1 MSNSAI
7 LKSSIAKKYWMALTG
22 LFLCLFLVG
31 HLAGNLQLLM
41 PFGEDARNQFNDYAY
56 FMTHNPAVKILSYLT
71 YFSILFHAIDGIL
84 LAVQNVKA
92 RPVKYGKNKASANS
106 SWISRNM
113 APLGT
118 LILAFIIMHMAQFW
132 GRMHFGELDTYMMDG
147 NEVKDLYVIVIA
159 FFAQE
164 GMGIV
169 WSLIYLVGVASIMFH
184 LIHGFQS
191 AFQTLGLKTAK
202 YSKNIERVGL
212 FFAIVIPLGF
222 AIIPFYI
229 HFALDVPAEFLEM
242 YK

>member
-31 HLAGNLQLLM
+31 HLAGNLQLIFE
-41 PFGEDARNQFNDYAY
+41 FGEDSRDQFNDYAY

-71 YFSILFHAIDGIL
+71 YFSILFHAIDGFM
-84 LAVQNVKA
+84 LAYQNVKA
-92 RPVKYGKNKASANS
+92 RPVKYGRNKASANS

-132 GRMHFGELDTYMMDG
+132 GRMHFGELDTYMLGDK
-147 NEVKDLYVIVIA
+147 EVKDLYSIVIA
-159 FFAQE
+159 FFAQKQT
-164 GMGIV
+164 GLI
-169 WSLIYLVGVASIMFH
+169 WSLVYLVGVGAIMFH

-191 AFQTLGLKTAK
+191 AFQSLGIKSAK
-202 YSKNIERVGL
+202 YSKIIEIVGL
-212 FFAIVIPLGF
+212 FFAIAIPLGF

-229 HFALDVPAEFLEM
+229 HFALDVPSEFLEQFN
-242 YK
+242 

>member
-1 MSNSAI
+1 
-7 LKSSIAKKYWMALTG
+7 MALTG

-31 HLAGNLQLLM
+31 HLAGNLQLLL
-41 PFGEDARNQFNDYAY
+41 PFGEDAKNQFNDYAY
-56 FMTHNPAVKILSYLT
+56 FMTHNPAIKILSYLT
-71 YFSILFHAIDGIL
+71 YFSILFHAVDGFL
-84 LAVQNVKA
+84 LAYQNVKA
-92 RPVKYGKNKASANS
+92 RPVKYGKNKPSANS

-132 GRMHFGELDTYMMDG
+132 GRMHFGDLQTYMYDG
-147 NEVKDLYVIVIA
+147 KEVKDLYSIVIA

-164 GMGIV
+164 KMGIV
-169 WSLIYLVGVASIMFH
+169 WSLIYLVGVGAIMFH

-191 AFQTLGLKTAK
+191 AFQSLGLKTAK

-212 FFAIVIPLGF
+212 FFAIAIPLGF

-229 HFALDVPAEFLEM
+229 HFALDVPSVFLDT